1 MASDGN
7 GRGGGDR
14 ADDDVPGAS
23 RDGPTGSPSGDAPA
37 AGGRVQARRGR
48 PRDPEVD
55 ESILSSTLSLL
66 GEIGYAQLTMEQVA
80 ARARVGKASLYLRW
94 PSKVALVADA
104 IQRLS
109 PDLVP
114 PVPDTGSLPGEMR
127 DFLRHLVRPRNAAA
141 AALPAVTGEAIS
153 NPEMREAFR
162 RGVAPTLVESV
173 RAIVQRAVDRGELPA
188 STDVELLSVLPMAL
202 LQQLRL
208 TQERRPDEQVADRI
222 VAQFYTPD

>member
-1 MASDGN
+1 MASDAGMAS
-7 GRGGGDR
+7 D
-14 ADDDVPGAS
+14 ADVVG
-23 RDGPTGSPSGDAPA
+23 
-37 AGGRVQARRGR
+37 AGGAQARRGR
-48 PRDPEVD
+48 PRDPGVD

-66 GEIGYAQLTMEQVA
+66 GEVGYAQLTMEQVA

-114 PVPDTGSLPGEMR
+114 PVPDTGSLPGDMR
-127 DFLRHLVRPRNAAA
+127 EFLRHLVRPRSAAA
-141 AALPAVTGEAIS
+141 EAALPAVAGEAAS

-173 RAIVQRAVDRGELPA
+173 RAIVQRAVDRGDLPA
-188 STDVELLSVLPMAL
+188 STDVELLAVLPMAL

-208 TQERRPDEQVADRI
+208 TEERRPDEQMADRI
-222 VAQFYTPD
+222 VAQFYTPS

>member
-1 MASDGN
+1 MASDGP
-7 GRGGGDR
+7 GGGATDVARGGATDAARG
-14 ADDDVPGAS
+14 GA
-23 RDGPTGSPSGDAPA
+23 TGS
-37 AGGRVQARRGR
+37 AGGGAQARRGR
-48 PRDPEVD
+48 PRDPGVD
-55 ESILSSTLSLL
+55 ESILSSTLLLL

-104 IQRLS
+104 VQRLS

-114 PVPDTGSLPGEMR
+114 PVPDTGSLPGDMR
-127 DFLRHLVRPRNAAA
+127 EFLRHLVRPRSAAA
-141 AALPAVTGEAIS
+141 AALPAVAGEAMS

-162 RGVAPTLVESV
+162 RGVSPALVESV

-208 TQERRPDEQVADRI
+208 VQERRPDEQVADRI
-222 VAQFYTPD
+222 VAQFYTPG